1 MFKNMKPLPKMILI
15 GLFVGGAVFGYTK
28 FAPKTTEAPVEA
40 VQVEAVQVEAVA
52 ERAEP
57 SAIAPSAQVQ
67 AASAQQS
74 IPQPVNSPTAQSAG
88 LDALLNLGT
97 KK

>member
-28 FAPKTTEAPVEA
+28 FAPKTTEAP
-40 VQVEAVQVEAVA
+40 VEAVQVEAVA

>member
-28 FAPKTTEAPVEA
+28 FAPKPTEVP
-40 VQVEAVQVEAVA
+40 VEAVQVEAVA

-67 AASAQQS
+67 AAPAPQS
-74 IPQPVNSPTAQSAG
+74 IPQPVNSPVAQSAG
-88 LDALLNLGT
+88 LDALLNLGA

>member
-15 GLFVGGAVFGYTK
+15 AAFVGGAVFGYSK
-28 FAPKTTEAPVEA
+28 FAPKPTEPVAAE
-40 VQVEAVQVEAVA
+40 VDQVESVA
-52 ERAEP
+52 ETLKPPTAQASQVAPAPAEP
-57 SAIAPSAQVQ
+57 AAQT
-67 AASAQQS
+67 
-74 IPQPVNSPTAQSAG
+74 IPQPVNSPVAQSAG

>member
-15 GLFVGGAVFGYTK
+15 GLVVGGAVFGYSK
-28 FAPKTTEAPVEA
+28 FVPKPSEAI
-40 VQVEAVQVEAVA
+40 VEAVQVEAVA

-57 SAIAPSAQVQ
+57 IVVAPVVQ
-67 AASAQQS
+67 ASTEPSTQTTQ
-74 IPQPVNSPTAQSAG
+74 QPVNSPVAQSAG